1 MLRVGLTGSI
11 GMGKSTTAAMFADLG
26 IPVHDADKTVH
37 QLYRQPAV
45 VAQIEAAF
53 PGTTDDGVV
62 DRKALGNIVL
72 ADADA
77 MTRLEQMIHP
87 LVREAENEFIAQAK
101 RDGAPYTLFDIP
113 LLFETGQKDRFDAI
127 IVVSA
132 GEKIQRERVLA
143 RDGMTPEKF
152 KAIRA
157 KQMPDEQKRSHA
169 DFIVE
174 TDNGLDDARAQIKHI
189 HESLCKR
196 AVTVSP

>member
-11 GMGKSTTAAMFADLG
+11 GMGKSTTASMFADLG

-53 PGTTDDGVV
+53 SGTTNGGMV
-62 DRKALGNIVL
+62 DRKALGHIVL

-87 LVREAENEFIAQAK
+87 LVRAAESELIAQAE
-101 RDGAPYTLFDIP
+101 RDEAPYTLFDIP
-113 LLFETGQKDRFDAI
+113 MLFETGQKDRFDAI

-132 GEKIQRERVLA
+132 SGQVQRDRVLA
-143 RDGMTPEKF
+143 RDGMTSQKF
-152 KAIRA
+152 ESILA
-157 KQMPDEQKRSHA
+157 KQMPDEQKRAQA
-169 DFIVE
+169 DFIIN
-174 TDNGLDDARAQIKHI
+174 TDKGLDDARAQVKRI

-196 AVTVSP
+196 ALTLSP